1 MILINTAIVN
11 FINLRIK
18 MLDSLI
24 RMALRNGFSVKT
36 VNPAY
41 TSVIGKLKYSK
52 SLVLVF
58 TKPLRSQS

>member
-1 MILINTAIVN
+1 
-11 FINLRIK
+11 

-36 VNPAY
+36 VNPVY

-58 TKPLRSQS
+58 TKPLRSQSQDVD